1 MPVTVAVPTSTPPR
15 NTCTV
20 SPVFSGA
27 ESVPLS
33 VGEVS
38 LVYPL
43 FATVPCTGSTSS
55 LIAPMV
61 TACVGAWVSMVMSS
75 APLCVLSLPAASVSV

>member
-1 MPVTVAVPTSTPPR
+1 MPVTVAVPTSTPSR
-15 NTCTV
+15 STCTI
-20 SPVFSGA
+20 SPVFGGA
-27 ESVPLS
+27 ERVPES

-38 LVYPL
+38 LVQPL
-43 FATVPCTGSTSS
+43 FATAPCTGSASS